1 MAQITSSPS
10 RTRRR
15 WLTVGTAAC
24 VGIGF
29 VAFAFTWVAQSAA
42 VPSIG
47 LIALS
52 LPALWLVR
60 PGLRRPYFFLLC
72 ALAYSLLAGALTTS
86 ANVNADVAVIG
97 FSVVALILLLGAI
110 AVWRVGATRDWYQVR
125 TSRVLGAAGWS
136 DVKLQRSAIGLAVL
150 LWAIAVAG
158 AVVAIGPGKVWG
170 ARSLGQLATLI
181 AHPGL
186 AAWWG
191 ALVGADGLAGAA
203 CVAWFG
209 RRLGL
214 SWFASAIAAVLWA
227 TCPARVWPSAMH
239 LAPTFLAP
247 LAAAAA
253 LLALRDRS
261 SALGIVVA
269 IAFVVAAITSPI
281 IAVVIGI
288 EVVVAVALSWRAFG
302 SGARAIGAAIVA
314 LVIAIVDAGL
324 RPIGVWSLFG
334 AVEPMRALG
343 ADGALPWES
352 LAPPTLLPQLFGI
365 EQHAGSA
372 FWLCVA
378 PGWALIASAIAAS
391 VLVPRAAQ
399 LPLRQWIGWTT
410 GAGLYAAL
418 PSHIFG
424 VGLPSLANL
433 LASFGS
439 RFAGA
444 ASFGLCASVACA
456 LAAAPALDAILA
468 RRLSIG
474 RMLVAAVLALLALWA
489 VLPAGPH
496 SDLLRSDGQ
505 IDAAFQA
512 VDDAGRGRIAYYPL
526 VDADSPRGLALRYVE
541 TVTHKQFANFI
552 WSARDRSMLADI
564 AEPRTTGG
572 LRRLGVRFILFDE
585 DAYARPLMQGALAPW
600 AWLPRDLDS
609 SPVPPPIP
617 PSDLVPVA
625 AYFGGH
631 ITLYRL

>member
-372 FWLCVA
+372 FWSMRSTRLGSDRKRDRSIGSRATRGPVA
-378 PGWALIASAIAAS
+378 AAS
-391 VLVPRAAQ
+391 VDWMDNWRRAVRCAAFTYLWRRLTLAGKSARVFREPVCRCRQFWSVCLCRMCARCSAGAGRHFGSPSIDRADARGGGACASQRYGRCCRPGHTPICCAPMVRSTQLFKRSTMRAAGVSPTILSSTQ
-399 LPLRQWIGWTT
+399 THR
-410 GAGLYAAL
+410 AGL
-418 PSHIFG
+418 P
-424 VGLPSLANL
+424 
-433 LASFGS
+433 
-439 RFAGA
+439 
-444 ASFGLCASVACA
+444 CATSK
-456 LAAAPALDAILA
+456 
-468 RRLSIG
+468 R
-474 RMLVAAVLALLALWA
+474 
-489 VLPAGPH
+489 
-496 SDLLRSDGQ
+496 
-505 IDAAFQA
+505 
-512 VDDAGRGRIAYYPL
+512 
-526 VDADSPRGLALRYVE
+526 
-541 TVTHKQFANFI
+541 
-552 WSARDRSMLADI
+552 
-564 AEPRTTGG
+564 
-572 LRRLGVRFILFDE
+572 
-585 DAYARPLMQGALAPW
+585 
-600 AWLPRDLDS
+600 
-609 SPVPPPIP
+609 
-617 PSDLVPVA
+617 
-625 AYFGGH
+625 
-631 ITLYRL
+631 

>member
-1 MAQITSSPS
+1 MAQITSSRS
-10 RTRRR
+10 RARRR
-15 WLTVGTAAC
+15 WLVFGAATC

-29 VAFAFTWVAQSAA
+29 VAFAFAWVAQSVA
-42 VPSIG
+42 VPSIA

-60 PGLRRPYFFLLC
+60 PGLRRPNLFLLC

-97 FSVVALILLLGAI
+97 FSVVALILLVGAVV
-110 AVWRVGATRDWYQVR
+110 VWRVGATRDWSQVR
-125 TSRVLGAAGWS
+125 ALRAGWS
-136 DVKLQRSAIGLAVL
+136 DIELQRSAIGLAVV
-150 LWAIAVAG
+150 LWAIALAG
-158 AVVAIGPGKVWG
+158 ALIAIGPGKVWG

-181 AHPGL
+181 GHPGL
-186 AAWWG
+186 GAWWG

-214 SWFASAIAAVLWA
+214 SWFACAIAAVLWA

-269 IAFVVAAITSPI
+269 IAFVVAAAISPV

-288 EVVVAVALSWRAFG
+288 EVVVAVALSRRTLG
-302 SGARAIGAAIVA
+302 SAGAGATGAAIVV
-314 LVIAIVDAGL
+314 LVIALGDAGL
-324 RPIGVWSLFG
+324 RPVGVWSLFG

-378 PGWALIASAIAAS
+378 PGWALIASAIVVS
-391 VLVPRAAQ
+391 VLVPSAGR
-399 LPLRQWIGWTT
+399 LPLRPWIGWTT

-433 LASFGS
+433 LAAFGS
-439 RFAGA
+439 QFAGA
-444 ASFGLCASVACA
+444 AGFGLCVSVACA
-456 LAAAPALDAILA
+456 LAAAPALDAIAA

-474 RMLVAAVLALLALWA
+474 RMLAAAVIAVLAVWA

-496 SDLLRSDGQ
+496 SASLRSDGQ
-505 IDAAFQA
+505 IDAAIHAF
-512 VDDAGRGRIAYYPL
+512 DDTGRAHLAYYPL

-541 TVTHKQFANFI
+541 TITHRQYANFTL
-552 WSARDRSMLADI
+552 SARDHSMLADI
-564 AEPRTTGG
+564 ADPRTAGG

-617 PSDLVPVA
+617 PPSLVPVA

-631 ITLYRL
+631 IVLYRL